1 MPWSTT
7 CSINQTHHTSTLS
20 LIIHNSQSGSY
31 QKIEKPGSNLGEGT
45 YGVVY
50 KARDRQTDE
59 IVALKRIRLEVED
72 EGIPSTALREISLL
86 RELSHENI
94 VDLKDCVQ
102 QDGKLYLVF
111 EFLDR
116 DLKKALESYN
126 GLLDPMLVKSYLFQ
140 MCRGLAFCH
149 ARGVMHRDL
158 KPQNLLVDKNGVLK
172 LADFG
177 LARAF
182 CPPIRPLTHEVVT
195 LWYRPPEI
203 LLGSQTYAPP
213 MDVWAIGTIF
223 VEMVTKRPLF
233 PGDSEIDEIYKIF
246 RQLGTPNEQ
255 VWPGVTALPD
265 WNAAYPTWFKSNFCK
280 VFLDN
285 TDQNGIDL
293 LEKFLAY
300 SPKDRI
306 TAKDTLNHPY
316 FDDLDK
322 ENI

>member
-1 MPWSTT
+1 MER
-7 CSINQTHHTSTLS
+7 
-20 LIIHNSQSGSY
+20 Y

-50 KARDRQTDE
+50 KARDRRTDE

-86 RELSHENI
+86 RELTHRNI

-102 QDGKLYLVF
+102 EDGKLYLVF
-111 EFLDR
+111 EFLDK
-116 DLKKALESYN
+116 DLKKYMESCS
-126 GLLDPMLVKSYLFQ
+126 GLLSPALVKSYLFQ
-140 MCRGLAFCH
+140 MCRGLTFCH

-158 KPQNLLVDKNGVLK
+158 KPQNLLVTRDGRLK
-172 LADFG
+172 IADFG

-203 LLGSQTYAPP
+203 LMGSTTYAPP
-213 MDVWAIGTIF
+213 VDVWAIGTIF

-233 PGDSEIDEIYKIF
+233 PGDSEIDELYKIF
-246 RQLGTPNEQ
+246 RQLGTPNEE
-255 VWPGVTALPD
+255 VWPGCTALQD
-265 WNAAYPTWFKSNFCK
+265 WNAAFPKWYKTPFANTVTDN
-280 VFLDN
+280 LDSY
-285 TDQNGIDL
+285 GLEL
-293 LEKFLAY
+293 LELFLAY
-300 SPKDRI
+300 DPKERI
-306 TAKDTLNHPY
+306 TSKDSLNHPY

-322 ENI
+322 ENV

>member
-1 MPWSTT
+1 HHSSR
-7 CSINQTHHTSTLS
+7 SI
-20 LIIHNSQSGSY
+20 SY

-94 VDLKDCVQ
+94 VNLKDCVQ
-102 QDGKLYLVF
+102 QDGKLFLVF

-126 GLLDPMLVKSYLFQ
+126 GLLDRMLVKSYLFQ

-158 KPQNLLVDKNGVLK
+158 KPQNLLVSRDGRLK

-233 PGDSEIDEIYKIF
+233 PGDSEIDELYKIF
-246 RQLGTPNEQ
+246 RQLGTPNET
-255 VWPGVTALPD
+255 VWPGVTQLQD
-265 WNAAYPTWFKSNFCK
+265 WNTAFPIWYKSPFTK
-280 VFLDN
+280 TFTDN
-285 TDQNGIDL
+285 VDASGVDL
-293 LEKFLAY
+293 LERFLAY

-306 TAKDTLNHPY
+306 TAKDSLNHPF